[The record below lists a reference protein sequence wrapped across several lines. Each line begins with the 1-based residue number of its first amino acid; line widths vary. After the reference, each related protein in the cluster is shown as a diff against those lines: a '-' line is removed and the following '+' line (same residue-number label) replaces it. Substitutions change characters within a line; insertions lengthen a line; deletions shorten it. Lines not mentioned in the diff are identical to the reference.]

1 MGYRFILEAEDC
13 RDFYETE
20 RQIIERHRWKPE
32 PPIEIKLDGNN
43 RIIIEPLDQ
52 RRTGRYPTYIKE
64 LVGRA
69 SERFNCFTF
78 KKEEG
83 FNPNPPLDPIFFK
96 QRILYGA
103 LERYESSYGSNPS
116 LEKLISE
123 LVHGRVPALSDEF
136 LKKMVEEGLRI
147 KYSKRL
153 KVGAGYCSGSGLEV
167 LVGVGGSQ
175 NNIDETLVHEI
186 IEAYLKRVGITSLW
200 GWMPRMPH
208 KYIDMLTEE
217 LLEFGFA
224 QTIKRLV
231 PSEHIG

>member
-1 MGYRFILEAEDC
+1 
-13 RDFYETE
+13 
-20 RQIIERHRWKPE
+20 
-32 PPIEIKLDGNN
+32 
-43 RIIIEPLDQ
+43 
-52 RRTGRYPTYIKE
+52 
-64 LVGRA
+64 
-69 SERFNCFTF
+69 
-78 KKEEG
+78 
-83 FNPNPPLDPIFFK
+83 
-96 QRILYGA
+96 
-103 LERYESSYGSNPS
+103 
-116 LEKLISE
+116 
-123 LVHGRVPALSDEF
+123 VPALSDEF

-200 GWMPRMPH
+200 GRMPH